1 VVQCC
6 ECHKWRTISTKD
18 EFETLR
24 ENFTEDPWF
33 CSKRHG
39 CSCED
44 PADIEYDNSRIW
56 VVDTPNIP
64 KPPPQ
69 TERVVIMSDDLA
81 KMDIHYVM
89 PNGKHAKNSG
99 DVQEFLDT
107 NPEYKD
113 SLSVES
119 FNFTTPEIDKET
131 VSHDSLWRQ
140 AKN

>member
-1 VVQCC
+1 
-6 ECHKWRTISTKD
+6 
-18 EFETLR
+18 
-24 ENFTEDPWF
+24 
-33 CSKRHG
+33 
-39 CSCED
+39 
-44 PADIEYDNSRIW
+44 
-56 VVDTPNIP
+56 
-64 KPPPQ
+64 
-69 TERVVIMSDDLA
+69 MSDDLA